1 MGSDAGGHPGPRV
14 RGSTVLPPFGRTVTV
29 EQDPSAA
36 LLVRVWLEGGESFR
50 ARLTAADTSG
60 GADPDGGV
68 TVAVSSSPGEVVD
81 AVRDWLE
88 RFVSDALQGD

>member
-1 MGSDAGGHPGPRV
+1 
-14 RGSTVLPPFGRTVTV
+14 VTV
-29 EQDPSAA
+29 EQDRSAA

-50 ARLTAADTSG
+50 ARLTAVGTSG
-60 GADPDGGV
+60 AADPDDGV

-88 RFVSDALQGD
+88 RFVGDARHAD